1 MKIIGQLAI
10 ILAIYLSGLL
20 IENLFSL
27 PIPGSI
33 IGLIIMLILLHLKIV
48 KVENIKQVSD
58 FFLNNMMFF
67 FIPATVS
74 IMVTYQI
81 LEGVLIEVTALI
93 ILSTLITI
101 SITALVVQYI
111 AKLKDSKNG

>member
-10 ILAIYLSGLL
+10 ILAIYLTGLL
-20 IENLFSL
+20 IENLLSL

-33 IGLIIMLILLHLKIV
+33 IGMLLLLILLHLKIV
-48 KVENIKQVSD
+48 KVEKIKQVSD

-74 IMVTYQI
+74 IMVSYQI
-81 LEGVLIEVTALI
+81 LEGVLLEMTTLI
-93 ILSTLITI
+93 IISTLITI
-101 SITALVVQYI
+101 SITALVVQYL
-111 AKLKDSKNG
+111 AKRKDSCNG